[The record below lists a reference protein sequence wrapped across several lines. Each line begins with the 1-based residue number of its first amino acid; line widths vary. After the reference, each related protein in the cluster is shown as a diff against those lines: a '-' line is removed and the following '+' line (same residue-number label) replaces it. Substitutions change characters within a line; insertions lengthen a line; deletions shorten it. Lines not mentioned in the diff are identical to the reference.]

1 MNMEQGYRNA
11 MLKKSFV
18 SNGDTGI
25 SYEVRPE
32 VVEFAAMMEL
42 KLRKN
47 DHKTGWKDQPIE
59 AHLKLLNIEMMELE
73 VALEF
78 LTFEDA
84 CKELVDIANFAMIIR
99 NKLMTQ
105 GKAAFRDRP
114 VAVASKELS
123 PGLDAAIQQELDH
136 PPKDIMK

>member
-1 MNMEQGYRNA
+1 MSDYPGEPTKWQLGGGNACAVNNIRHEVGEFVIAMEQ
-11 MLKKSFV
+11 
-18 SNGDTGI
+18 
-25 SYEVRPE
+25 
-32 VVEFAAMMEL
+32 

-59 AHLKLLNIEMMELE
+59 AHLQLLNIEMMELK

-78 LTFEDA
+78 LTFDDA

-105 GKAAFRDRP
+105 GKDAFRKKPERLANPP
-114 VAVASKELS
+114 VTEYNPAWTHGEL
-123 PGLDAAIQQELDH
+123 
-136 PPKDIMK
+136 